1 MMRGSRISDRS
12 VIGLLVVG
20 LGIMFLLDTTNVLGP
35 GARILRTHWPAL
47 LIAWAVWRI
56 NARNPM
62 PATISSPANLQSPDR
77 FFAKGI
83 EVKD

>member
-47 LIAWAVWRI
+47 LIAWAV
-56 NARNPM
+56 
-62 PATISSPANLQSPDR
+62 
-77 FFAKGI
+77 
-83 EVKD
+83 